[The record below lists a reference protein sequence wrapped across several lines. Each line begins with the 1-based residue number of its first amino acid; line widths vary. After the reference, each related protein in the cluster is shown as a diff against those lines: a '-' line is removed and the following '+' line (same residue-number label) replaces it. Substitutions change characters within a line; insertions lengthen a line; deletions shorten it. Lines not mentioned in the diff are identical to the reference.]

1 MKKAI
6 GLGLIVGIFFAL
18 FVLFQDFLGASAFY
32 IAAVAM
38 AMFAVIGPFGD
49 FFKVAIAMLVGVVI
63 GLASM
68 IILGVSFPL
77 PPDNLM
83 YVAIVSGIALF
94 LLVLL
99 SVTGLRIDAMFL
111 GWAAYLAGIYPTY
124 ISNAP
129 ALATQAVPTA
139 VGVCVS
145 LMVGLVLSL
154 LVIKIA
160 MAVNQ

>member
-1 MKKAI
+1 MKRAI
-6 GLGLIVGIFFAL
+6 GLGLIVGVFFAL
-18 FVLFQDFLGASAFY
+18 FVLFQNYLGATAFY
-32 IAAVAM
+32 IAAIAM

-49 FFKVAIAMLVGVVI
+49 YLKTAIAMLVGVVV

-68 IILGVSFPL
+68 IILALYCPL

-94 LLVLL
+94 LLVVL
-99 SVTGLRIDAMFL
+99 SAAGLRIDAMFL
-111 GWAAYLAGIYPTY
+111 GWAACLASLYPTY
-124 ISNAP
+124 LADAAS
-129 ALATQAVPTA
+129 LATAAVPAT
-139 VGVCVS
+139 VGVTVS

-160 MAVNQ
+160 MAVNR

>member
-6 GLGLIVGIFFAL
+6 GLGLIVGVFFAL
-18 FVLFQDFLGASAFY
+18 FVLFQNYLGATAFY

-38 AMFAVIGPFGD
+38 AMFAVLGPFGD
-49 FFKVAIAMLVGVVI
+49 YLKAAIAMLVGVIV

-68 IILGVSFPL
+68 VILALYFPL
-77 PPDNLM
+77 PPDNLL

-94 LLVLL
+94 LLVVL

-111 GWAAYLAGIYPTY
+111 GWAAALAGLYPTY
-124 ISNAP
+124 LANAASLASAIVP
-129 ALATQAVPTA
+129 AA
-139 VGVCVS
+139 VGVTVS
-145 LMVGLVLSL
+145 LMVGLALSV

-160 MAVNQ
+160 MAVNR

>member
-6 GLGLIVGIFFAL
+6 GLGLIVGVFFAL
-18 FVLFQDFLGASAFY
+18 FVLFQNYLGASVFY
-32 IAAVAM
+32 IAAIAM

-49 FFKVAIAMLVGVVI
+49 YLKTAIAMLVGVVV

-68 IILGVSFPL
+68 VILALFCPL

-99 SVTGLRIDAMFL
+99 SAAGLRIDAMFL
-111 GWAAYLAGIYPTY
+111 GWAAALASLYPTY
-124 ISNAP
+124 LANA
-129 ALATQAVPTA
+129 ASLATAIVPAA
-139 VGVCVS
+139 VGVTVS

-154 LVIKIA
+154 LIIKIA

>member
-18 FVLFQDFLGASAFY
+18 FVLFQEFIGATAFY
-32 IAAVAM
+32 IAAIAM

-49 FFKVAIAMLVGVVI
+49 FFKTAIAMLVGVVV

-68 IILGVSFPL
+68 GILALKFPL

-124 ISNAP
+124 IANA
-129 ALATQAVPTA
+129 ASLATQALPA
-139 VGVCVS
+139 AIGVTVS
-145 LMVGLVLSL
+145 LLVGLVMSL

>member
-1 MKKAI
+1 MKKAL

-18 FVLFQDFLGASAFY
+18 FVLFQNYLGATAFY

-49 FFKVAIAMLVGVVI
+49 YLKVAIAMLVGIVV

-68 IILGVSFPL
+68 IILALSFPL
-77 PPDNLM
+77 PPDNLL
-83 YVAIVSGIALF
+83 YVAIVSGVALF
-94 LLVLL
+94 LLVVL

-111 GWAAYLAGIYPTY
+111 GWAPCLAALYPTY
-124 ISNAP
+124 MADAAS
-129 ALATQAVPTA
+129 LATAAVPAT
-139 VGVCVS
+139 VGVTVS
-145 LMVGLVLSL
+145 LMVGLVMSL

-160 MAVNQ
+160 MAANR